1 MIIST
6 HSTGHLILFRGTD
19 WCNEL
24 SMDEIQNVMS
34 RWNDWVEGLKKDG
47 RLVSGT
53 PLENEGRVITGKN
66 ANVADGPFAESKE
79 AVGGYLFVNVENID
93 EAVEIAKQCPGLPHG
108 IIVEVRPVA
117 PSCPIERLAMETAA
131 AAQG

>member
-1 MIIST
+1 MIIPT

-47 RLVSGT
+47 RLIAAS

-79 AVGGYLFVNVENID
+79 AVGGYFYVNVESID
-93 EAVEIAKQCPGLPHG
+93 EAVEIARQCPGLPHG

-117 PSCPIERLAMETAA
+117 PSCPIERMNLEAAA
-131 AAQG
+131 AAQA

>member
-79 AVGGYLFVNVENID
+79 AVGGYLFVNVGSID

-117 PSCPIERLAMETAA
+117 PSCPIERLNLEAMA
-131 AAQG
+131 AAQA